1 MKKNL
6 PISALFLLALLTL
19 LLGTTS
25 CKKILNLLTFQIN
38 DSTTFQ
44 VPATGPAP
52 GPLPN
57 PVLTLPGITV
67 NSTASST
74 YQSNGTASD
83 YVQDVT
89 LDRLALTVTDPAGQ
103 NFDFIKS
110 ISISISTDAAGTS
123 KVLLAS
129 LNPVPTGQTTIEL
142 KPAGN
147 KLDAFLR
154 GGSYTLF
161 TTVEFTQLGLRN
173 ATTIRA
179 DSRFNVKANPK

>member
-1 MKKNL
+1 MKRIL
-6 PISALFLLALLTL
+6 PFSALFLVAL
-19 LLGTTS
+19 LLGTAS
-25 CKKILNLLTFQIN
+25 CKKILDLLTFQVN

-44 VPATGPAP
+44 LPATPA
-52 GPLPN
+52 LPMGTAG

-74 YQSNGTASD
+74 YQNNNTAAD

-89 LDRLALTVTDPAGQ
+89 LDRLALTITDPSNQ
-103 NFDFIKS
+103 NFDFVKS
-110 ISISISTDAAGTS
+110 ISVSISTDATGAG

-142 KPAGN
+142 KPADQ
-147 KLDAFLR
+147 KLDVFLR

-161 TTVEFTQLGLRN
+161 TTVEFTQLGLRQ
-173 ATTIRA
+173 ATTVRA

>member
-6 PISALFLLALLTL
+6 FAPALFVLML
-19 LLGTTS
+19 LLGTVG
-25 CKKILNLLTFQIN
+25 CKKILDLLTFQIN

-44 VPATGPAP
+44 LPATGPAP

-57 PVLTLPGITV
+57 PVLTLPVTV

-74 YQSNGTASD
+74 YQNNNTTAD

-103 NFDFIKS
+103 NFDFVKS
-110 ISISISTDAAGTS
+110 VSITIASDAAGTN
-123 KVLLAS
+123 KVPLAS
-129 LNPVPTGQTTIEL
+129 LNPVPTGQTTINL
-142 KPAGN
+142 TPSGQ
-147 KLDAFLR
+147 KLDLYLR
-154 GGSYTLF
+154 GGPYTLF
-161 TTVEFTQLGLRN
+161 TTVEFTQLGLRQ
-173 ATTIRA
+173 ATTVRA